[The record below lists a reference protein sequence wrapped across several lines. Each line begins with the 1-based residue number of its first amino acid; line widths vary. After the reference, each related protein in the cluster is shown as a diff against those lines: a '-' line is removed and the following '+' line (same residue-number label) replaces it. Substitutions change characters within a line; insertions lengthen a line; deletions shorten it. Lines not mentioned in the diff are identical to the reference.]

1 METEI
6 KDLCVKNVTASQL
19 PTITD
24 VEIKFITE
32 KNVMHV
38 LEKQTPQVSQHQH
51 GKGQAMKKR
60 SLAKCVASMHN
71 ILINLMCST

>member
-1 METEI
+1 METDH
-6 KDLCVKNVTASQL
+6 KDHCVKNVTASQL

-38 LEKQTPQVSQHQH
+38 LEKQTLRVLQLQH
-51 GKGQAMKKR
+51 GKEQAIKKI
-60 SLAKCVASMHN
+60 LTVKCVASQLN
-71 ILINLMCST
+71 ILINWMCIM

>member
-38 LEKQTPQVSQHQH
+38 LEKQTLRVLQLQH

-71 ILINLMCST
+71 ILIN

>member
-1 METEI
+1 MVMETI
-6 KDLCVKNVTASQL
+6 DLCVKNATVSQR
-19 PTITD
+19 PTITG
-24 VEIKFITE
+24 VVIKFTIG

-71 ILINLMCST
+71 ILIN

>member
-1 METEI
+1 MVMET
-6 KDLCVKNVTASQL
+6 KDLCVKNATVSQR
-19 PTITD
+19 PTITG
-24 VEIKFITE
+24 VVIKFTTG

-71 ILINLMCST
+71 TLIN